1 MSWAWRKVLQLRHI
15 IRKFIWHKI
24 GDGQRTSIWYDHWCH
39 LSPLAEVVSYR
50 DIHRAGLLP
59 SSKVADVMVS
69 GSLVWPIDLSSKYS
83 NLLSIAAP
91 SISAGTMDT
100 IEWKSSDGVIQPFSA
115 RVVWNSIRP
124 HDNKVDWFYV
134 VWFPGCIP
142 RHAFNLW
149 LVVKKKLK
157 TQDRLASWNVNASL
171 ATHCTLCESQ
181 PDSHDH
187 LFFECPFSNQVWCHM
202 RDFVG
207 LPRMQPSLELIVD
220 LLSPFSKSR
229 TTRCVVSKLVLA
241 ATAYFLWRE
250 RNDRLFKKG
259 KNTVDHVI
267 GSIKSS
273 VRLKLL
279 SCRFKKSK
287 AGLDILKQW
296 NISEALLSSI
306 RHGVLRY
313 IGGHSLERVT
323 DNEISSLMDTT
334 AQHAIA
340 IPKIK
345 SSFTTTISPPPPFFN
360 PLQQEVTPTPTP
372 TASET
377 TTSLLALLDF
387 AYHDTLSGGV
397 SSVSAES
404 QSQNSSDGDNGN
416 GGNGNDGNRNGNHG
430 YGGNNRNGN
439 LNENGRGLPENIQ
452 GNVMSAE
459 PTRLQD
465 AIRLANTLMDQK
477 LKGYAIRNA
486 KNKRKFESNQRDNH
500 APQPPFKRQN
510 VGGSNVSKS
519 YTVGGNE
526 GRVYVGSHPLC
537 NKYKLHHVGPCTV
550 KCRSHGKVGHLTRD
564 CKPAFPVAVNQ
575 RAPVV
580 NQRIVTC
587 FECGS
592 QWNLKKDYPK
602 LKNQNHGNKPVIPKA
617 RGKAYAIGEGDA
629 NTGSNVAMGTFLL
642 NNHYAS
648 VLFDLSADQSFV
660 STTFS
665 TLLDVIPDTLNVSY
679 DVKLADGRIVETN
692 IVLRGCTIGLLGHPL
707 NIDLMPVELGSFDVI
722 IGIDWLANNHA
733 VIVCD
738 EKIVC
743 IPFRDEI
750 LIVQGDMSDKGK
762 KSTLSIISCA
772 KTQKYMGKESIPT
785 PENDDLFDQLQGSTI
800 YSKIDLRSGYHQLR
814 VHDEDIPRTAFRTR
828 YGHYEF

>member
-1 MSWAWRKVLQLRHI
+1 MSQGKFRKINSKGSLEVVCLPKDEGGLGIRRLDSFNKALMAAHTWKLLNKKNSLWVTWIHIHKINDRNFWDIPCRGNMSWAWRKVLQLRHI

-259 KNTVDHVI
+259 KNTVEHVI

-287 AGLDILKQW
+287 GYL
-296 NISEALLSSI
+296 EAMEYFGS
-306 RHGVLRY
+306 
-313 IGGHSLERVT
+313 
-323 DNEISSLMDTT
+323 
-334 AQHAIA
+334 
-340 IPKIK
+340 P
-345 SSFTTTISPPPPFFN
+345 SF
-360 PLQQEVTPTPTP
+360 
-372 TASET
+372 
-377 TTSLLALLDF
+377 
-387 AYHDTLSGGV
+387 
-397 SSVSAES
+397 
-404 QSQNSSDGDNGN
+404 
-416 GGNGNDGNRNGNHG
+416 
-430 YGGNNRNGN
+430 
-439 LNENGRGLPENIQ
+439 
-452 GNVMSAE
+452 VMA
-459 PTRLQD
+459 
-465 AIRLANTLMDQK
+465 
-477 LKGYAIRNA
+477 
-486 KNKRKFESNQRDNH
+486 
-500 APQPPFKRQN
+500 
-510 VGGSNVSKS
+510 
-519 YTVGGNE
+519 
-526 GRVYVGSHPLC
+526 
-537 NKYKLHHVGPCTV
+537 
-550 KCRSHGKVGHLTRD
+550 
-564 CKPAFPVAVNQ
+564 
-575 RAPVV
+575 
-580 NQRIVTC
+580 
-587 FECGS
+587 
-592 QWNLKKDYPK
+592 
-602 LKNQNHGNKPVIPKA
+602 
-617 RGKAYAIGEGDA
+617 
-629 NTGSNVAMGTFLL
+629 
-642 NNHYAS
+642 
-648 VLFDLSADQSFV
+648 VLFNLCYIRWF
-660 STTFS
+660 FPIG
-665 TLLDVIPDTLNVSY
+665 VIGYVWIGHRRMACHL
-679 DVKLADGRIVETN
+679 
-692 IVLRGCTIGLLGHPL
+692 VL
-707 NIDLMPVELGSFDVI
+707 
-722 IGIDWLANNHA
+722 
-733 VIVCD
+733 
-738 EKIVC
+738 
-743 IPFRDEI
+743 
-750 LIVQGDMSDKGK
+750 
-762 KSTLSIISCA
+762 
-772 KTQKYMGKESIPT
+772 
-785 PENDDLFDQLQGSTI
+785 
-800 YSKIDLRSGYHQLR
+800 
-814 VHDEDIPRTAFRTR
+814 
-828 YGHYEF
+828 